1 MARQFLQQNNLHNVV
16 GRIEYIRGDTG
27 KQEHMEAFYS
37 TIDDSQWKSL
47 AEFNQKKFKQNQKGF
62 NKNKKCSAIEARE
75 IILHMPHKYY
85 NFPYSIN
92 GTKIN
97 NAQDLAKYICD
108 DFNKKFGTDCC
119 VAVHWNKSMTNFHV
133 HLIYSERKQETKR
146 ANRNFYYDSN
156 WKKCKKAESVHMIKK
171 GDVISEWCSEK
182 ESKFKSKEYLEN
194 TIKPHY
200 ASLFELE
207 RYRDDGLHLKEQKEH
222 KINPTSSLEY
232 IELHDKIVEY
242 NKNVR
247 TWNNMVDDVL
257 ERSPEYATL
266 QSGKPIT
273 NKSKMNLPPTKE
285 NEYTLFIDTVMK
297 PAVTAHKEQRKHHK
311 EYLKYMIE
319 RVKEALYALVERF
332 KLNASKQSTTN
343 NISMKNYA
351 QITKQKPFKPQM
363 KKKTNK
369 NISKF
374 IKHQCDFEK
383 D

>member
-1 MARQFLQQNNLHNVV
+1 MKNVQYLRQTNLHNVC
-16 GRIEYIRGDTG
+16 GRIDYIRGDTG
-27 KQEHMEAFYS
+27 KQEHMMAYYS
-37 TIDDSQWKSL
+37 TISDDEWKDL
-47 AEFNQKKFKQNQKGF
+47 ACYNQERFKSNKKGF
-62 NKNKKCSAIEARE
+62 NKQRKCKAIEARE
-75 IILHMPHKYY
+75 LILHIPHEYAKRDP
-85 NFPYSIN
+85 NE
-92 GTKIN
+92 
-97 NAQDLAKYICD
+97 LAKLVGD
-108 DFNKKFGTDCC
+108 DWKRKFGTDCC
-119 VAVHWNKSMTNFHV
+119 LAIHWNKSKTNYHI
-133 HLIYSERKQETKR
+133 HLIYSERVKENKVAT
-146 ANRNFYYDSN
+146 RNMFYDIN
-156 WKKCKKAESVHMIKK
+156 WKRCKKADAVNVIHK
-171 GDVISEWCSEK
+171 GDIVSKWSDKDARFKKKSFMQDVIK
-182 ESKFKSKEYLEN
+182 PYYAIKFKLEM
-194 TIKPHY
+194 
-200 ASLFELE
+200 
-207 RYRDDGLHLKEQKEH
+207 YRDDGLHLKEQKEY

-257 ERSPEYATL
+257 ERPPEYATL
-266 QSGKPIT
+266 QCGEPIT

-319 RVKEALYALVERF
+319 RVKEALNALVERF

-369 NISKF
+369 SISKF
-374 IKHQCDFEK
+374 IKHHSDFER

>member
-1 MARQFLQQNNLHNVV
+1 MARQFLRQNNLHNVV

-27 KQEHMEAFYS
+27 KQEHMMAYYS
-37 TIDDSQWKSL
+37 TMSDEDWKNL
-47 AEFNQKKFKQNQKGF
+47 AQYNQERFKKNKKGF

-75 IILHMPHKYY
+75 LILHIPHEYA
-85 NFPYSIN
+85 NRDPHE
-92 GTKIN
+92 
-97 NAQDLAKYICD
+97 LAKLVGD
-108 DFNKKFGTDCC
+108 DWKKRFGTDCC
-119 VAVHWNKSMTNFHV
+119 LAIHWNKTKTNYHI
-133 HLIYSERKQETKR
+133 HLVYSERVRENKVAT
-146 ANRNFYYDSN
+146 RNMYYDSK
-156 WKKCKKAESVHMIKK
+156 WKKCKKADAVNIIKK
-171 GDVISEWCSEK
+171 GDIVSKWSDKDTRFKQKVFMQDVIK
-182 ESKFKSKEYLEN
+182 PYYAAKFKLEVY
-194 TIKPHY
+194 K
-200 ASLFELE
+200 
-207 RYRDDGLHLKEQKEH
+207 DDGLHLKEQKEY

-257 ERSPEYATL
+257 ERSPEYCVLHPSDHNTVV
-266 QSGKPIT
+266 

-297 PAVTAHKEQRKHHK
+297 PAVTAHKKQRKHHK

-319 RVKEALYALVERF
+319 RVKEALNALVERF

-369 NISKF
+369 DISKF
-374 IKHQCDFEK
+374 IKHQSDFERG
-383 D
+383 

>member
-1 MARQFLQQNNLHNVV
+1 MARQFLRQNNLHNVV

-27 KQEHMEAFYS
+27 KQEHMMAYYS
-37 TIDDSQWKSL
+37 TMSDEDWKNL
-47 AEFNQKKFKQNQKGF
+47 AQYNQERFKKNKKGF

-75 IILHMPHKYY
+75 LILHIPHEYA
-85 NFPYSIN
+85 NRDPHE
-92 GTKIN
+92 
-97 NAQDLAKYICD
+97 LAKLVGD
-108 DFNKKFGTDCC
+108 DWKKRFGTDCC
-119 VAVHWNKSMTNFHV
+119 LAIHWNKTKTNYHI
-133 HLIYSERKQETKR
+133 HLIYSERVRENKVAT
-146 ANRNFYYDSN
+146 RNMYYDSK
-156 WKKCKKAESVHMIKK
+156 WKKCKKADAVNIIKK
-171 GDVISEWCSEK
+171 GDIVSKWSDKDTRFKQKVFMQDVIK
-182 ESKFKSKEYLEN
+182 PYYAAKFKLEVY
-194 TIKPHY
+194 K
-200 ASLFELE
+200 
-207 RYRDDGLHLKEQKEH
+207 DDGLHLKEQKEY

-257 ERSPEYATL
+257 ERSPEYCVLHPSDHNTVV
-266 QSGKPIT
+266 

-285 NEYTLFIDTVMK
+285 NEYTLFIDTVMM
-297 PAVTAHKEQRKHHK
+297 PAVTAHKKQRKHHK

-319 RVKEALYALVERF
+319 RVKEALNALVERF

-343 NISMKNYA
+343 NISIKNYA

-369 NISKF
+369 SISKF
-374 IKHQCDFEK
+374 IKHQSDFER

>member
-1 MARQFLQQNNLHNVV
+1 MARQFLRQNNLHNVV
-16 GRIEYIRGDTG
+16 GRIEYIRGDTD
-27 KQEHMEAFYS
+27 KQEYMMAFYS
-37 TIDDSQWKSL
+37 TMPDEDWKNL
-47 AEFNQKKFKQNQKGF
+47 AQYNQERFKKNKKGF
-62 NKNKKCSAIEARE
+62 NKNKKCNAIEARE
-75 IILHMPHKYY
+75 LILHIPHEYA
-85 NFPYSIN
+85 NRDPHE
-92 GTKIN
+92 
-97 NAQDLAKYICD
+97 LAKLVGD
-108 DFNKKFGTDCC
+108 DWKKRFGTDCC
-119 VAVHWNKSMTNFHV
+119 LAIHWNKTKTNYHI
-133 HLIYSERKQETKR
+133 HLIYSERVRENKVAT
-146 ANRNFYYDSN
+146 RNMYYDSK
-156 WKKCKKAESVHMIKK
+156 WKKCKKADAVNIIKK
-171 GDVISEWCSEK
+171 GDIVSKWSDKDTRFKQKVFMQDVIK
-182 ESKFKSKEYLEN
+182 PYYAAKFKLEVY
-194 TIKPHY
+194 K
-200 ASLFELE
+200 
-207 RYRDDGLHLKEQKEH
+207 DDGLHLKEQKEY

-257 ERSPEYATL
+257 ERSPEYCVLHPSDHNTVV
-266 QSGKPIT
+266 

-297 PAVTAHKEQRKHHK
+297 PAVTAHKKQRKHHK

-319 RVKEALYALVERF
+319 RVKEALNALVERF

-369 NISKF
+369 DISKF
-374 IKHQCDFEK
+374 IKHQSDFER

>member
-1 MARQFLQQNNLHNVV
+1 MARQFLRQNNLHNVV

-27 KQEHMEAFYS
+27 KQEHMMAYYS
-37 TIDDSQWKSL
+37 TMSDEDWKNL
-47 AEFNQKKFKQNQKGF
+47 AQYNQERFKKNKKGF

-75 IILHMPHKYY
+75 LILHIPHEYA
-85 NFPYSIN
+85 NRDPHE
-92 GTKIN
+92 
-97 NAQDLAKYICD
+97 LAKLVGD
-108 DFNKKFGTDCC
+108 DWKKRFGTDCC
-119 VAVHWNKSMTNFHV
+119 LAIHWNKTKTNYHI
-133 HLIYSERKQETKR
+133 HLIYSERVRENKVAT
-146 ANRNFYYDSN
+146 RNMYYDSK
-156 WKKCKKAESVHMIKK
+156 WKKCKKADAVNIIKK
-171 GDVISEWCSEK
+171 GDIVSKWSDKDTRFKQKVFMQDVIK
-182 ESKFKSKEYLEN
+182 PYYAAKFKLEVY
-194 TIKPHY
+194 K
-200 ASLFELE
+200 
-207 RYRDDGLHLKEQKEH
+207 DDGLHLKEQKEY

-257 ERSPEYATL
+257 ERSPEYCVLHPSDHNTVV
-266 QSGKPIT
+266 

-297 PAVTAHKEQRKHHK
+297 PAVTAHKKQRKHHK

-319 RVKEALYALVERF
+319 RVKEALNALVERF

-343 NISMKNYA
+343 NISIKNYA

-369 NISKF
+369 SISKF
-374 IKHQCDFEK
+374 IKHQSDFER
-383 D
+383 DW

>member
-1 MARQFLQQNNLHNVV
+1 MARQFLRQNNLHNVV

-27 KQEHMEAFYS
+27 KQEYMMAFYS
-37 TIDDSQWKSL
+37 TMPDEDWKNL
-47 AEFNQKKFKQNQKGF
+47 AQYNQERFKKNKKGF
-62 NKNKKCSAIEARE
+62 NKNKKCSAIEACE
-75 IILHMPHKYY
+75 LILHIPHEYA
-85 NFPYSIN
+85 NRDPHE
-92 GTKIN
+92 
-97 NAQDLAKYICD
+97 LAKLVGD
-108 DFNKKFGTDCC
+108 DWKKRFGTDCC
-119 VAVHWNKSMTNFHV
+119 LAIHWNKTKTNFHI
-133 HLIYSERKQETKR
+133 HLIYSERVREDKVAT
-146 ANRNFYYDSN
+146 RNVYYDSD
-156 WKKCKKAESVHMIKK
+156 WKKCKKADAVNIIKK
-171 GDVISEWCSEK
+171 GDIVSKWDDK
-182 ESKFKSKEYLEN
+182 DVKFKKKSFMQNTVKPYYATRFKLELY
-194 TIKPHY
+194 K
-200 ASLFELE
+200 
-207 RYRDDGLHLKEQKEH
+207 DDGLHLKEQKEY
-222 KINPTSSLEY
+222 KINPTSSIEY

-257 ERSPEYATL
+257 ERSPEYCVLHPSDHNTVV
-266 QSGKPIT
+266 

-297 PAVTAHKEQRKHHK
+297 PAVTAHKKQRKHHK

-319 RVKEALYALVERF
+319 RVKEALNALVERF

-369 NISKF
+369 DISKF
-374 IKHQCDFEK
+374 IKHQSAFER

>member
-1 MARQFLQQNNLHNVV
+1 MARQFLRQNNLHNVV

-27 KQEHMEAFYS
+27 KQEHMMAYYS
-37 TIDDSQWKSL
+37 TMSDEDWKNL
-47 AEFNQKKFKQNQKGF
+47 AQYNQERFKKNKKGF

-75 IILHMPHKYY
+75 LILHIPHEYA
-85 NFPYSIN
+85 NRDPHE
-92 GTKIN
+92 
-97 NAQDLAKYICD
+97 LAKLVGD
-108 DFNKKFGTDCC
+108 DWKKRFGTDCC
-119 VAVHWNKSMTNFHV
+119 LAIHWNKTKTNYHI
-133 HLIYSERKQETKR
+133 HLIYSERVRENKVAT
-146 ANRNFYYDSN
+146 RNMYYDSK
-156 WKKCKKAESVHMIKK
+156 WKKCKKADAVNIIKK
-171 GDVISEWCSEK
+171 GDIVSKWSDKDTRFKQKVFMQDVIK
-182 ESKFKSKEYLEN
+182 PYYAAKFKLEVY
-194 TIKPHY
+194 K
-200 ASLFELE
+200 
-207 RYRDDGLHLKEQKEH
+207 DDGLHLKEQKEY

-257 ERSPEYATL
+257 ERSPEYCVLHPSDHNTVV
-266 QSGKPIT
+266 

-297 PAVTAHKEQRKHHK
+297 PAVTAHKKQRKHHK

-319 RVKEALYALVERF
+319 RVKEALNALVERF

-343 NISMKNYA
+343 NISIKNYA

-369 NISKF
+369 SISKF
-374 IKHQCDFEK
+374 IKHQSDFER

>member
-1 MARQFLQQNNLHNVV
+1 MARQFLRQNNLHNVV

-27 KQEHMEAFYS
+27 KQEYMMAFYS
-37 TIDDSQWKSL
+37 TMPDEDWKNL
-47 AEFNQKKFKQNQKGF
+47 AQYNQERFKKNKKGF

-75 IILHMPHKYY
+75 LILHIPHEYA
-85 NFPYSIN
+85 NRDPHE
-92 GTKIN
+92 
-97 NAQDLAKYICD
+97 LAKLVGD
-108 DFNKKFGTDCC
+108 DWKKRFGTDCC
-119 VAVHWNKSMTNFHV
+119 LAIHWNKTKTNFHI
-133 HLIYSERKQETKR
+133 HLIYSERVREDKVAT
-146 ANRNFYYDSN
+146 RNVYYDSD
-156 WKKCKKAESVHMIKK
+156 WKKCKKADAVNIIKK
-171 GDVISEWCSEK
+171 GDIVSKWDDK
-182 ESKFKSKEYLEN
+182 DVKFKKKSFMQN
-194 TIKPHY
+194 TVKPYY
-200 ASLFELE
+200 ATRFKLKL
-207 RYRDDGLHLKEQKEH
+207 YKDDGLHLKEQKEY
-222 KINPTSSLEY
+222 KINPTSSIEY

-257 ERSPEYATL
+257 ERSPEYCVLHPSDHNTVV
-266 QSGKPIT
+266 

-297 PAVTAHKEQRKHHK
+297 PAVTAHKKQRKHHK

-319 RVKEALYALVERF
+319 RVKEALNALVERF

-369 NISKF
+369 DISKF
-374 IKHQCDFEK
+374 IKHQSDFER

>member
-1 MARQFLQQNNLHNVV
+1 MARQFLRQNNLHNVV

-27 KQEHMEAFYS
+27 KQEYMMAFYS
-37 TIDDSQWKSL
+37 TMPDEDWKNL
-47 AEFNQKKFKQNQKGF
+47 AQYNQERFKKNKKGF

-75 IILHMPHKYY
+75 LILHIPHEYA
-85 NFPYSIN
+85 NRDPHE
-92 GTKIN
+92 
-97 NAQDLAKYICD
+97 LAKLVGD
-108 DFNKKFGTDCC
+108 DWKKRFGTDCC
-119 VAVHWNKSMTNFHV
+119 LAIHWNKTKTNFHI
-133 HLIYSERKQETKR
+133 HLIYSERVREDKVAT
-146 ANRNFYYDSN
+146 RNVYYDSD
-156 WKKCKKAESVHMIKK
+156 WKKCKKADAVNIIKK
-171 GDVISEWCSEK
+171 GDIVSKWDDK
-182 ESKFKSKEYLEN
+182 DVKFKKKSFMQNTVKPYYATRFKLELY
-194 TIKPHY
+194 K
-200 ASLFELE
+200 
-207 RYRDDGLHLKEQKEH
+207 DDELHLKEQKEY
-222 KINPTSSLEY
+222 KINPTSSIEY

-257 ERSPEYATL
+257 ERSPEYCVLHPSDHNTVV
-266 QSGKPIT
+266 

-297 PAVTAHKEQRKHHK
+297 PAVTAHKKQRKHHK

-319 RVKEALYALVERF
+319 RVKEALNALVERF

-369 NISKF
+369 DISKF
-374 IKHQCDFEK
+374 IKHQSDFER

>member
-1 MARQFLQQNNLHNVV
+1 MARQFLRQNNLHNVV

-27 KQEHMEAFYS
+27 KQEYMMAFYS
-37 TIDDSQWKSL
+37 TMPDEDWKNL
-47 AEFNQKKFKQNQKGF
+47 AQYNQERFKKNKKGF
-62 NKNKKCSAIEARE
+62 NKNKKCNAIEARE
-75 IILHMPHKYY
+75 LILHIPHEYA
-85 NFPYSIN
+85 NRDPHE
-92 GTKIN
+92 
-97 NAQDLAKYICD
+97 LAKLVGD
-108 DFNKKFGTDCC
+108 DWKKRFGTDCC
-119 VAVHWNKSMTNFHV
+119 LAIHWNKTKTNYHI
-133 HLIYSERKQETKR
+133 HLIYSERVRENKVAT
-146 ANRNFYYDSN
+146 RNMYYDSK
-156 WKKCKKAESVHMIKK
+156 WKKCKKADAVNIIKK
-171 GDVISEWCSEK
+171 GDIVSKWSDKDTRFKQKVFMQDVIK
-182 ESKFKSKEYLEN
+182 PYYAAKFKLEVY
-194 TIKPHY
+194 K
-200 ASLFELE
+200 
-207 RYRDDGLHLKEQKEH
+207 DDGLHLKEQKEY

-257 ERSPEYATL
+257 ERSPEYCVLHPSDHNTVV
-266 QSGKPIT
+266 

-297 PAVTAHKEQRKHHK
+297 PAVTAHKKQRKHHK

-319 RVKEALYALVERF
+319 RVKEALNALVERF

-369 NISKF
+369 DISKF
-374 IKHQCDFEK
+374 IKHQSDFER

>member
-1 MARQFLQQNNLHNVV
+1 MARQFLRQNNLHNVV

-27 KQEHMEAFYS
+27 KQEYMMAFYS
-37 TIDDSQWKSL
+37 TMPDEDWKNL
-47 AEFNQKKFKQNQKGF
+47 AQYNQERFKKNKKGF

-75 IILHMPHKYY
+75 LILHIPHEYA
-85 NFPYSIN
+85 NRDPHE
-92 GTKIN
+92 
-97 NAQDLAKYICD
+97 LAKLVGD
-108 DFNKKFGTDCC
+108 DWKKRFGTDCC
-119 VAVHWNKSMTNFHV
+119 LAIHWNKTKTNFHI
-133 HLIYSERKQETKR
+133 HLIYSERVREDKVAT
-146 ANRNFYYDSN
+146 RNVYYDSD
-156 WKKCKKAESVHMIKK
+156 WKKCKKADAVNIIKK
-171 GDVISEWCSEK
+171 GDIVSKWDDK
-182 ESKFKSKEYLEN
+182 DVKFKKKSFMQNTVKPYYATRFKLELY
-194 TIKPHY
+194 K
-200 ASLFELE
+200 
-207 RYRDDGLHLKEQKEH
+207 DDGLHLKEQKEY
-222 KINPTSSLEY
+222 KINPTSSIEY

-257 ERSPEYATL
+257 ERSPEYCVLHSSDHNTVV
-266 QSGKPIT
+266 

-297 PAVTAHKEQRKHHK
+297 PAVTAHKKQRKHHK

-319 RVKEALYALVERF
+319 RVKEALNALVERF

-369 NISKF
+369 DISKF
-374 IKHQCDFEK
+374 IKHQSDFER

>member
-1 MARQFLQQNNLHNVV
+1 MARQFLRQNNLHNVV

-27 KQEHMEAFYS
+27 KQEYMMAFYS
-37 TIDDSQWKSL
+37 TMPDEDWKNL
-47 AEFNQKKFKQNQKGF
+47 AQYNQERFKKNKKGF

-75 IILHMPHKYY
+75 LILHIPHEYA
-85 NFPYSIN
+85 NR
-92 GTKIN
+92 
-97 NAQDLAKYICD
+97 DLHELAKLVGD
-108 DFNKKFGTDCC
+108 DWKKRFGTDCC
-119 VAVHWNKSMTNFHV
+119 LAIHWNKTKTNFHI
-133 HLIYSERKQETKR
+133 HLIYSERVREDKVAT
-146 ANRNFYYDSN
+146 RNMYYDSD
-156 WKKCKKAESVHMIKK
+156 WKKCKKADAVNIIKK
-171 GDVISEWCSEK
+171 GDIVSKWDDK
-182 ESKFKSKEYLEN
+182 DVKFKKKSFMQNTVKPYYATRFKLELY
-194 TIKPHY
+194 K
-200 ASLFELE
+200 
-207 RYRDDGLHLKEQKEH
+207 DDGLHLKEQKEY
-222 KINPTSSLEY
+222 KINPTSSIEY

-257 ERSPEYATL
+257 ERSPEYCVLHPSDHNTVV
-266 QSGKPIT
+266 

-297 PAVTAHKEQRKHHK
+297 PAVTAHKKQRKHHK

-319 RVKEALYALVERF
+319 RVKEALNALVERF

-369 NISKF
+369 DISKF
-374 IKHQCDFEK
+374 IKHQSDFER

>member
-1 MARQFLQQNNLHNVV
+1 MARQFLRQNNLHNVV

-27 KQEHMEAFYS
+27 KQEYMMAFYS
-37 TIDDSQWKSL
+37 TMPDEDWKNL
-47 AEFNQKKFKQNQKGF
+47 AQYNQERFKKNKKGF

-75 IILHMPHKYY
+75 LILHIPHEYA
-85 NFPYSIN
+85 NRDPHE
-92 GTKIN
+92 
-97 NAQDLAKYICD
+97 LAKLVGD
-108 DFNKKFGTDCC
+108 DWKKRFGTDCC
-119 VAVHWNKSMTNFHV
+119 LAIHWNKTKTNFHI
-133 HLIYSERKQETKR
+133 HLIYSERVREDKVAT
-146 ANRNFYYDSN
+146 RNVYYDSD
-156 WKKCKKAESVHMIKK
+156 WKKCKKADAVNIIKK
-171 GDVISEWCSEK
+171 GDIVSKWDDK
-182 ESKFKSKEYLEN
+182 DVKFKKKSFMQN
-194 TIKPHY
+194 TVKPYY
-200 ASLFELE
+200 ATRFKLVL
-207 RYRDDGLHLKEQKEH
+207 YKDDGLHLKEQKEY
-222 KINPTSSLEY
+222 KINPTSSIEY

-257 ERSPEYATL
+257 ERSPEYCVLHPSDHNTVV
-266 QSGKPIT
+266 

-297 PAVTAHKEQRKHHK
+297 PAVTAHKKQRKHHK

-319 RVKEALYALVERF
+319 RVKEALNALVERF

-369 NISKF
+369 DISKF
-374 IKHQCDFEK
+374 IKHQSDFER

>member
-1 MARQFLQQNNLHNVV
+1 MARQFLRQNNLHNVV

-27 KQEHMEAFYS
+27 KQEHMMAYYS
-37 TIDDSQWKSL
+37 TMSDEDWKNL
-47 AEFNQKKFKQNQKGF
+47 AQYNQERFKKNKKGF

-75 IILHMPHKYY
+75 LILHIPHEYA
-85 NFPYSIN
+85 NRDPHE
-92 GTKIN
+92 
-97 NAQDLAKYICD
+97 LAKLVGD
-108 DFNKKFGTDCC
+108 DWKKRFGTDCC
-119 VAVHWNKSMTNFHV
+119 LAIHWNKTKTNYHI
-133 HLIYSERKQETKR
+133 HLIYSERVRENKVAT
-146 ANRNFYYDSN
+146 RNMYYDSK
-156 WKKCKKAESVHMIKK
+156 WKKCKKADAVNIIKK
-171 GDVISEWCSEK
+171 GDIVSKWSDKDTRFKQKVFMQDVIK
-182 ESKFKSKEYLEN
+182 PYYAAKFKLEVY
-194 TIKPHY
+194 K
-200 ASLFELE
+200 
-207 RYRDDGLHLKEQKEH
+207 DDGLHLKEQKEY

-257 ERSPEYATL
+257 ERSPEYCVLHPSDHNTVV
-266 QSGKPIT
+266 

-297 PAVTAHKEQRKHHK
+297 PAVTAHKKQRKHHK

-319 RVKEALYALVERF
+319 RVKEALNALVERF

-343 NISMKNYA
+343 NISIKNYA
-351 QITKQKPFKPQM
+351 QITKQKPFKTQM

-369 NISKF
+369 SISKF
-374 IKHQCDFEK
+374 IKHQSDFER

>member
-1 MARQFLQQNNLHNVV
+1 MTRQFLRQNNLHNVV

-27 KQEHMEAFYS
+27 KQEYMMAFYS
-37 TIDDSQWKSL
+37 TMPDEDWKNL
-47 AEFNQKKFKQNQKGF
+47 AQYNQERFKKNKKGF

-75 IILHMPHKYY
+75 LILHIPHEYA
-85 NFPYSIN
+85 NHDPHE
-92 GTKIN
+92 
-97 NAQDLAKYICD
+97 LAKLVGD
-108 DFNKKFGTDCC
+108 DWKKRFGTDCC
-119 VAVHWNKSMTNFHV
+119 LAIHWNKTKTNFHI
-133 HLIYSERKQETKR
+133 HLIYSERVREDKVAT
-146 ANRNFYYDSN
+146 RNMYYDSD
-156 WKKCKKAESVHMIKK
+156 WKKCKKADAVNIIKK
-171 GDVISEWCSEK
+171 GDIVSKWDDK
-182 ESKFKSKEYLEN
+182 DVKFKKKSFMQNTVKPYYATRFKLELY
-194 TIKPHY
+194 K
-200 ASLFELE
+200 
-207 RYRDDGLHLKEQKEH
+207 DDGLHLKEQKEY
-222 KINPTSSLEY
+222 KINPTSSIEY

-257 ERSPEYATL
+257 ERSPEYCVLHPSDHNTVV
-266 QSGKPIT
+266 

-297 PAVTAHKEQRKHHK
+297 PAVTAHKKQRKHHK

-319 RVKEALYALVERF
+319 RVKEALNALVERF

-369 NISKF
+369 DISKF
-374 IKHQCDFEK
+374 IKHQSDFER